1 MKKILGAV
9 IAVVMGATLVGAL
22 AACDTDK
29 GNEGGGGGKSDAEIA
44 KLAINSIRTIY
55 NGKAKETPASYEV
68 MGQTVVEK
76 VNYDVNWTVALAE
89 SCTIENFS
97 NYVSVSPMAEDK
109 TVTINVTKAVG
120 VKIDY
125 TLTATVKVGEASE
138 SVSFERYVPEGKDIG
153 ENYAET
159 SISFVGT
166 TTRTVFTS
174 AQQVWTAN
182 GITLTN
188 DKGSSNTN
196 VDNASSAYHVRIY
209 KGSSVKIECDGMTEL
224 VFYSEADYTD
234 NSGKTSTY
242 PAWLL
247 QSLQAASWAS
257 SATIEQG
264 TATVNE
270 KTVDIVTVKLATPVD
285 SLEFAA
291 SAGQIRLTSLDV
303 VYNKNGAS
311 DADKLASAKAALDLA
326 TKNYSATGTYDL
338 PSTQGVAAVT
348 WTVTSDYVEIDGGN
362 LKIKSMPQATT
373 PITLNAE
380 LSYNGLTD
388 NKEITI
394 TLVPLSLEH
403 AGTAADPYSTTDAI
417 QVTKL
422 LEVNATGADE
432 VYVTG
437 YVISPGTYNSTYHNF
452 DNLYIAKTYEE
463 GKPTTAEDAF
473 YVFRPT
479 EDSTYLTASGL
490 NVGDL
495 VVFKGK
501 LQNYKSSSAGED
513 DPTVPELVNGTC
525 VSVTAAADLNKDD
538 AAKVAAA
545 KENVSLKDEY
555 ITGATVN
562 LPATLNGASLSWTTT
577 SDAVTLEGNTLTV
590 KSTAANG
597 TSVTLNVAISSGDV
611 HDSTT
616 VTFTVKAVNYGT
628 KDAPLTVAEANAL
641 AAAQCSDTANAA
653 TQQVVYMTGKLIT
666 VPAEK
671 TNKDGEVYYQGLT
684 LEGEDG
690 STMIVYTVNL
700 RDGVAAPALN
710 DTLTVCGY
718 IVNYVYV
725 ASGSTPTTNKG
736 TIEFTSAN
744 NTNVYLEKNERGTSA
759 ITVDITK
766 ENDADTATVTGI
778 PATAVNGTTV
788 TFTVTPNT
796 GKKVT
801 TVKVGNKNLDA
812 GEDGSYSFTVAG
824 DTTITIETL
833 SEKETPNSK
842 ATIDWTT
849 GTNGA
854 EASGGTYDKVTLA
867 LDKGSNSNPP
877 KYYSTGT
884 AVRAYG
890 SNKLTFTVPSGYKI
904 VKITFTLH
912 DYSSNN
918 GLEENGTAL
927 TSKSSTEKV
936 WTGSASSV
944 VITVSGTSGHCRIQG
959 IEIEYKAD
967 ASTETSTPEA
977 TEAKVN
983 ED

>member
-29 GNEGGGGGKSDAEIA
+29 GNEGGGGGKSDADIA

-311 DADKLASAKAALDLA
+311 DADKLASAKAALDLT
-326 TKNYSATGTYDL
+326 TKNYSATGSYDL
-338 PSTQGVAAVT
+338 PATQGVAAVT

-525 VSVTAAADLNKDD
+525 VSVTSAADLNKDD

-545 KENVSLKDEY
+545 KENVSLNEEY
-555 ITGATVN
+555 NTGATVN

-628 KDAPLTVAEANAL
+628 MDAPLSVTEAL
-641 AAAQCSDTANAA
+641 ALVSTADEWTA
-653 TQQVVYMTGKLIT
+653 QVVYMKGIAASTAAVSSNGQ
-666 VPAEK
+666 
-671 TNKDGEVYYQGLT
+671 YYQT
-684 LEGEDG
+684 FSIKDENNTNTI
-690 STMIVYTVNL
+690 SVYSINL
-700 RDGVAAPALN
+700 RSGVAAPVQN
-710 DTLTVCGY
+710 DEVIVCGY
-718 IVNYVYV
+718 VTYY
-725 ASGSTPTTNKG
+725 KG
-736 TIEFTSAN
+736 TTKQFSR
-744 NTNVYLEKNERGTSA
+744 NTNLDPVVEVYLESNTRGTST
-759 ITVDITK
+759 ITLT
-766 ENDADTATVTGI
+766 ENAEVAATSL
-778 PATAVNGTTV
+778 PANAVNGTTV
-788 TFTVTPNT
+788 TFTVTPID
-796 GKKVT
+796 GKEVSA
-801 TVKVGNKNLDA
+801 VKVNSKEIEATDGN
-812 GEDGSYSFTVAG
+812 YSFTVTG
-824 DTTITIETL
+824 NTTVVIETKN
-833 SEKETPNSK
+833 EGDPDKEYTYTKVTADNASDLIK
-842 ATIDWTT
+842 DGAVIIISATT
-849 GTNGA
+849 GSGSSAKNFAMGSQNGNYRNKVDNFDATNVA
-854 EASGGTYDKVTLA
+854 DAVVTVTLKA
-867 LDKGSNSNPP
+867 VEGEENT
-877 KYYSTGT
+877 YYLVTNEAGGGYLTAVSGQNQVKTEQTATNYSKWTISVTSTGT
-884 AVRAYG
+884 TIVSEGRYLTYNASSPRFAAYG
-890 SNKLTFTVPSGYKI
+890 NQNQTAP
-904 VKITFTLH
+904 TL
-912 DYSSNN
+912 YVQV
-918 GLEENGTAL
+918 EV
-927 TSKSSTEKV
+927 TE
-936 WTGSASSV
+936 
-944 VITVSGTSGHCRIQG
+944 
-959 IEIEYKAD
+959 
-967 ASTETSTPEA
+967 
-977 TEAKVN
+977 
-983 ED
+983 